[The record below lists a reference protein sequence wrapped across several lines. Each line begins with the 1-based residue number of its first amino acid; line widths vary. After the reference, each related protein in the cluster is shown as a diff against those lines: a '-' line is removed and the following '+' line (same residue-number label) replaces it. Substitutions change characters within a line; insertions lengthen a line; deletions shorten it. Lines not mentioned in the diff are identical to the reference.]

1 MSKYERHVYGV
12 GGHFCTDL
20 AGQFVPFQVAH
31 PGCKCDAKELEELRE
46 RQNKALDFVMRD
58 SEL

>member
-12 GGHFCTDL
+12 GGHFCPDL
-20 AGQFVPFQVAH
+20 AGQFVAFQVTP
-31 PGCKCDAKELEELRE
+31 PGCKCDAQGLKELQE

-58 SEL
+58 SES